1 MKRLFILA
9 AATVALASCAKTQVV
24 YNEEPQEIAFRQV
37 ENVMTK
43 GGAGTSLGNWSNA
56 SMGVFAYKE
65 GEANPYF
72 TNANFAKHST
82 QSYWVGN
89 GTQYYWPFQGS
100 LDFYF
105 YAPHQGTGASV
116 SVADK
121 ELTISAFTNEDY
133 EYEDEDEDG
142 DEDNTPY
149 VGIGT
154 ALNYN
159 CADLMYG
166 SEIITKS
173 KDEAVDNEGISV
185 TLKHALAL
193 VQVNAKATT
202 ENLVTILS
210 MTLKETP
217 ADADLTVNYTGSPLT
232 GSPSWTDNSTEHKL
246 DLTIFKTTTTITSA
260 TLTES
265 FIKLGNEVLVIPG
278 QAQTSFSIE
287 YQLANSETV
296 FNATLP
302 LNNAGTPIWKPGKK
316 YVYNITFGVEEIKF
330 APVVEDWG
338 TGGVIA
344 GSNGGVSV
352 AAVSEQP

>member
-43 GGAGTSLGNWSNA
+43 GGAGTSLVNWSNA

-65 GEANPYF
+65 GETNPYF

-89 GTQYYWPFQGS
+89 GTQYYWPFQGA

-105 YAPHQGTGASV
+105 YAPHQETGASV

-121 ELTISAFTNEDY
+121 VLTISAFTNEDY
-133 EYEDEDEDG
+133 VYVNN
-142 DEDNTPY
+142 NTPY
-149 VGIGT
+149 VGSGT
-154 ALNYN
+154 GLNYN

-173 KDEAVDNEGISV
+173 KDQAVDNEGISV

-193 VQVNAKATT
+193 VQVKAKAIPTG
-202 ENLVTILS
+202 VVSIKS
-210 MTLKETP
+210 MTLKGTP
-217 ADADLTVNYTGSPLT
+217 ADADLTVDYDT
-232 GSPSWTDNSTEHKL
+232 GSPSWIDASPTQKL

-260 TLTES
+260 TITES
-265 FIKLGNEVLVIPG
+265 FTQLGNEVLVIPG

-287 YQLANSETV
+287 YKLANSDQDAV
-296 FNATLP
+296 FTATLP
-302 LNNAGTPIWKPGKK
+302 LSGTWEPGKK

-330 APVVEDWG
+330 APEVVEWE
-338 TGGVIA
+338 TGEVAA

-352 AAVSEQP
+352 AAVS